1 MKFIIVV
8 EGKTEKN
15 VIEDFL
21 QRYLNKHLEIN
32 VGVRAIDREGVAE
45 LIKDLPAITDKWLDK
60 KHSGD
65 VIGVFGFADLYGLPV
80 DYPKSITTVS
90 AKIKWAKSEIEKSI
104 TQKSFRMFFAV
115 HELEAWLLSDL
126 SIFPTNVKRVLS
138 KDKRKPEN
146 VNFDEPPAK
155 LLKRV
160 YYKETNRNYKKVTNG
175 KQLFKNLNPEIAAEK
190 CPNLKKLLNEM
201 LTMAESA
208 IQ

>member
-1 MKFIIVV
+1 MKMCPRCA
-8 EGKTEKN
+8 TLKN
-15 VIEDFL
+15 DSSFGILRKSSDGLRSYCKMCDAEACR
-21 QRYLNKHLEIN
+21 QS
-32 VGVRAIDREGVAE
+32 VA
-45 LIKDLPAITDKWLDK
+45 
-60 KHSGD
+60 
-65 VIGVFGFADLYGLPV
+65 
-80 DYPKSITTVS
+80 
-90 AKIKWAKSEIEKSI
+90 
-104 TQKSFRMFFAV
+104 
-115 HELEAWLLSDL
+115 
-126 SIFPTNVKRVLS
+126 KRNLKLGIQP